1 VYRLEPVVSSHI
13 QWNVLKNQQIN
24 LIKVLLPN
32 DAQNNCFK
40 RILKFTLKQIQNVSV
55 LLPSSGSVQFALAKV
70 AYAKTVH

>member
-1 VYRLEPVVSSHI
+1 
-13 QWNVLKNQQIN
+13 